1 MAKIYVSNLPLTTS
15 KAQLSELFEKWGP
28 YSVIRF
34 PTDRLTGRCRGYG
47 VVDLKN
53 DKASEAVNFLGG
65 LEFEG
70 QTLMVA
76 PLDGC

>member
-15 KAQLSELFEKWGP
+15 KAQLSALFGKWEP

-34 PTDRLTGRCRGYG
+34 PIDRLRARCRGYA
-47 VVDLKN
+47 VVELN
-53 DKASEAVNFLGG
+53 GKALEAVNFLDG

-70 QTLMVA
+70 QTLMA
-76 PLDGC
+76 SSLDGC